1 MTIVKARTGIYNIK
15 PHMIAAQ
22 APASGEAQAGG
33 VINISS
39 NESVFGASPEAMR
52 AARDAVASIERYPE
66 QGPERL
72 AAAIADRFGL
82 DVDTVACGH
91 GSDDLLARLARAYL
105 PPGSELIR
113 SVNGYQKVP
122 NYAFANDA
130 VPVAASDRD
139 FSADV
144 DAILACVSDRTRM
157 VMLANPDNPTG
168 TYTSFSDV
176 QRLRDG
182 LPEKALLVLDMA
194 YAEYVDRPDYK
205 DIIALAT
212 SSDNVVMTRTFSKI
226 YGLAGM
232 RLGWMAGP
240 REIIDVAKRIG
251 LTFPLSSPAIA
262 AGIAALGDRAHER
275 QVFETTLATRER
287 FAARTR
293 TMGLKVY
300 DSQTNFLLIRFP
312 DPGKTAIA
320 AHQHLEA
327 NNILARRQAAAAFD
341 DCIRFTIGL
350 ESEMETVAR
359 TLEEFLEADQ

>member
-1 MTIVKARTGIYNIK
+1 MAIVKARTGIYNIK

-22 APASGEAQAGG
+22 APATDDA

-39 NESVFGASPEAMR
+39 NESAFGASPQAMR
-52 AARDAVASIERYPE
+52 AACEAMSSIERYPE

-72 AAAIADRFGL
+72 AEAVAERFGL
-82 DVDTVACGH
+82 DAGSIACGH

-130 VPVAASDRD
+130 VPVSASDRD
-139 FSADV
+139 FAADV
-144 DAILACVSDRTRM
+144 DAILACVTDRTRM

-168 TYTSFSDV
+168 TYTDLADV
-176 QRLRDG
+176 ERLKNG
-182 LPEKALLVLDMA
+182 LPSDALLVLDMA
-194 YAEYVDRPDYK
+194 YAEYVDRPDYA

-212 SSDNVVMTRTFSKI
+212 TSDNVVMTRTFSKI

-240 REIIDVAKRIG
+240 RDIIDVAKRIG

-262 AGIAALGDRAHER
+262 AGMAALGDRDHER
-275 QVFETTLATRER
+275 IVFETTLGLRET
-287 FAARTR
+287 FADRARA
-293 TMGLKVY
+293 MGLKVY

-312 DPGKTAIA
+312 DPTRSAID
-320 AHQHLEA
+320 AHGYLEA
-327 NNILARRQAAAAFD
+327 HNILARRQASAAFD

-350 ESEMETVAR
+350 EHEMETVAE
-359 TLEEFLEADQ
+359 TLETFLES